1 MKKIFAIAL
10 VLCLLVAIV
19 ACGGDE
25 DNTEIADTTV
35 STSTTEAGGETTT
48 EPEGETTTEAGGL
61 PVEENNDTS
70 FGEAMEGKKS

>member
-35 STSTTEAGGETTT
+35 STTAAGGETTT

-70 FGEAMEGKKS
+70 FGEAIEGKKS